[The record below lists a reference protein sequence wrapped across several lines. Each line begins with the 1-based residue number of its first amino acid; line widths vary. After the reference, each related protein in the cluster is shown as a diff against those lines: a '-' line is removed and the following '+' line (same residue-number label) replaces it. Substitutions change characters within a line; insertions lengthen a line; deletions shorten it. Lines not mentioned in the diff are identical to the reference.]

1 MSVVPAGRVIAV
13 TGLAIEARIAQ
24 GPGVI
29 ALASGGDARQLVS
42 ALEREIA
49 RGANAIM
56 SFGIAGALAA
66 DLAAGTWLVAR
77 TIVTPT
83 ANWQADPE
91 WTRAIA
97 ARLPGALTANLA
109 GVDAI
114 VATAAAKHAL
124 RRDTGAASVD
134 TESHVAAEIA
144 AAHGLPFAAFRVVAD
159 PARRA
164 LPPSVHVALRADGR
178 VNRTAVLASL
188 VRTPSQLGLLARTAI
203 DAHVAFRALSRGRR
217 RLGPGLGYTDLGE
230 LVLDV
235 P

>member
-29 ALASGGDARQLVS
+29 ALASGGDARRLVS

-97 ARLPGALTANLA
+97 AR
-109 GVDAI
+109 
-114 VATAAAKHAL
+114 
-124 RRDTGAASVD
+124 DTGAASVD

-159 PARRA
+159 PARRT